1 MQNSKLFDS
10 PTTRVCSVRLNDVET
25 CLAFRVLERLG
36 LHESVT
42 SFSKIAR
49 ACIAL
54 TALQAETLG
63 IPEPSVMQAREE
75 LNALFNGVG
84 QQRGRDGLRS
94 QVYSEM
100 RHHVDATRVQFHV
113 PNMQP
118 SAGASPRPAHHTTE
132 QPEMLWWQKLGCCS
146 AEEAMRFTAF
156 LRENGITVADCSY
169 TDWHMHLAGAVNVL
183 ERKRPETQPNTAP
196 AYYVEPE
203 LLAQAAERE
212 EYEAEQKRLMDEHM
226 RSLQN
231 GQGD

>member
-1 MQNSKLFDS
+1 MRNSKLFDS

-75 LNALFNGVG
+75 LNTLFNGVG

-100 RHHVDATRVQFHV
+100 RHQVDATRIQFQV
-113 PNMQP
+113 PNIQP
-118 SAGASPRPAHHTTE
+118 AETSPRPAYQTAE
-132 QPEMLWWQKLGCCS
+132 QTEMLWWQKLGCCS
-146 AEEAMRFTAF
+146 AEEAMRFTTF
-156 LRENGITVADCSY
+156 LRENGMTVADCSY
-169 TDWHMHLAGAVNVL
+169 TDWHMHLAGAINVL
-183 ERKRPETQPNTAP
+183 ERKRPKTQPNTEP

-203 LLAQAAERE
+203 LLAQAAERK

>member
-100 RHHVDATRVQFHV
+100 RHRVDATRVQFHV

-118 SAGASPRPAHHTTE
+118 PAGAPPRSAQHTTE

-146 AEEAMRFTAF
+146 AEEAMRFTTF
-156 LRENGITVADCSY
+156 LRENGMTATDCSY
-169 TDWHMHLAGAVNVL
+169 TDWHMHLAGAINVL

-231 GQGD
+231 GQNS